1 MRSTLLRTTTRI
13 WSKPLVIVALVAAM
27 LTGSI
32 SPSYAFLDKTRF
44 VAHLGIAYY
53 CFHHWVWNPY
63 KEGKFSNGADHRTAS
78 MVKGG
83 LALLFAY
90 HEVKVSE
97 KIAQKSH
104 DPLLQKLAGAI
115 PSMTGA
121 FGAVGSKLK
130 SGHFDPKDIEN
141 LNGLT
146 GSVASQA
153 AAGGTIIK
161 DVPVPIPGT

>member
-1 MRSTLLRTTTRI
+1 LEEHSLRVTRN
-13 WSKPLVIVALVAAM
+13 WNQPLVIVALVAAM
-27 LTGSI
+27 LTGSV

-44 VAHLGIAYY
+44 VAHLGIAYF
-53 CFHHWVWNPY
+53 CFHRWVWNPY
-63 KEGKFSNGADHRTAS
+63 KEGKFNNGADHRTAS

-83 LALLFAY
+83 IALLFAY

-97 KIAQKSH
+97 KIAQKSK
-104 DPLLQKLAGAI
+104 DPLLQKVAGAI

-121 FGAVGSKLK
+121 FATLGSKLK

-141 LNGLT
+141 LNGVTRAL
-146 GSVASQA
+146 ASQA
-153 AAGGTIIK
+153 AAGGATIK

>member
-1 MRSTLLRTTTRI
+1 MKTTTRK
-13 WSKPLVIVALVAAM
+13 WNRPLVIVALVAAM
-27 LTGSI
+27 LTGSL

-44 VAHLGIAYY
+44 VAHLGIAYF

-63 KEGKFSNGADHRTAS
+63 KEGKFNNGADHRTAT

-83 LALLFAY
+83 IALLFAY
-90 HEVKVSE
+90 HEIKVSE
-97 KIAQKSH
+97 KIAQKSK

-115 PSMTGA
+115 PGMTGA
-121 FGAVGSKLK
+121 FAGVGAKLK
-130 SGHFDPKDIEN
+130 SGHFDPKDIEH

-153 AAGGTIIK
+153 AAGGAIIK
-161 DVPVPIPGT
+161 DVPVPVPGT